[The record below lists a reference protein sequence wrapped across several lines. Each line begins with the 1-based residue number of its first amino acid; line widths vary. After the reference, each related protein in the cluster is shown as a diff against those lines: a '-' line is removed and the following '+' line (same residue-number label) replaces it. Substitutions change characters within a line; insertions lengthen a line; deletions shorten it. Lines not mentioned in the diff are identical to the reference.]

1 MTLHPLFPFAA
12 LLLASCA
19 STTKADSG
27 AEEDTEAS
35 DTDTDTD
42 SDTDTDTDT
51 DFDGVARTVAGTITW
66 NVDFNATAEAGGAED
81 CAYTRTYAGV
91 EDNSAP
97 WLCPDCDAVFLAD
110 AEITEGRESCF
121 DLVSTTDP
129 AETEWLGFGGGVW
142 YRGAGGWLSERG
154 PATEADGVLTVEQ
167 VVDEAD
173 SGGDYAFDIRG
184 ALTLGEQPGDPLGG
198 WAPAETYACGW
209 PKADP
214 PAYEG
219 DYVAAIGAT
228 LPDGVFHDVCEDAVR
243 LHDFAGAY
251 LVVEISAMDCPPCQ
265 NAAGEEEAFIAAMAA
280 EGIPT
285 HVVTMLAPSLSN
297 TSGTPTT
304 DELQEWIEAF
314 DLASPVLA
322 DRVWGLSV
330 YGRYAGEDF
339 GYPTFFVVA
348 PDLEILEIQV
358 GFSSYDDIAAVI
370 RADAE

>member
-1 MTLHPLFPFAA
+1 MTTHRLFPLAV
-12 LLLASCA
+12 LLLASC
-19 STTKADSG
+19 TGTDKADSG
-27 AEEDTEAS
+27 AA
-35 DTDTDTD
+35 DTDAAEESDADADTD
-42 SDTDTDTDT
+42 ADT

-66 NVDFNATAEAGGAED
+66 NVDFNATAEADGAED
-81 CAYTRTYAGV
+81 CAYTRTYFGV

-97 WLCPDCDAVFLAD
+97 WLCPGCDAVFLAD
-110 AEITEGRESCF
+110 AEITEGREACF
-121 DLVSTTDP
+121 DVVSTSDP
-129 AETEWLGFGGGVW
+129 ADTEWLGYGGGVW
-142 YRGAGGWLSERG
+142 YRGSGAWLSERG
-154 PATEADGVLTVEQ
+154 PATEADGVITVEQ

-184 ALTLGEQPGDPLGG
+184 ALTLGEQPGDPLAG
-198 WAPAETYACGW
+198 WTPAETYACGW

-214 PAYEG
+214 AAYEG
-219 DYVAAIGAT
+219 DYVAAVGAT

-243 LHDFAGAY
+243 LHDFAGTY

-265 NAAGEEEAFIAAMAA
+265 DAASEEEAFIASMAE
-280 EGIPT
+280 EGIAV

-297 TSGTPTT
+297 TAGTPTT
-304 DELQEWIEAF
+304 DELQEWIDAF

-330 YGRYAGEDF
+330 YGQYAGDDY

-348 PDLEILEIQV
+348 PDLEIIDINV
-358 GFSSYDDIAAVI
+358 GFGSYDTFADVI